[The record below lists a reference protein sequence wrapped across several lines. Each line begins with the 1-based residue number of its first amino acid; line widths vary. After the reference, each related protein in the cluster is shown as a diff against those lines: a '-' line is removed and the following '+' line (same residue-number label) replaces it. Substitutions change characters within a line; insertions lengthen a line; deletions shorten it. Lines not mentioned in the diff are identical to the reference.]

1 MRPNFQ
7 RFTRRPFLLQAES
20 VVLSQNEWL
29 GLLTLRMPT
38 ESFIAAT
45 LATNKAAAHTS
56 AALKDIGIFLYQY
69 QPQNLFSHG
78 YKKSTSRS
86 GCVAVSDSHIF
97 AAQADKA
104 VINVYSRERGNQ
116 EATVPFPERIHC
128 IAFADGAAL
137 LVLGTEEGKLILWE
151 IATGR
156 LATSAASHLQTVSSL
171 CITPRND
178 FIISGSA
185 DTSIH
190 VWSLPRLVSFSQGS
204 EGYEDGEPSNAP
216 VRTFTAHRTAITAI
230 ACGHSVA
237 DTNFAISASD
247 DGTCYLWH
255 IGTCQNLRTILL
267 PTNAISIAIDPADR
281 ALYFGG
287 QDGHV
292 YSWNILQ
299 HSIHS
304 KSGPSHSSGIPASQL
319 TSKDRWTAPSSELGS
334 TNCLTLS
341 YDGTALV
348 SGHTNGN
355 LIRWDVAKHR
365 ILNEL
370 TNLGQPVTYIKM
382 LEPDGLQTRKLSGYK
397 ITSVVKPNLEFS
409 SQLENGTVGIPSKY
423 NFHVMITPAQTL
435 EAHND
440 IEQALTGPGF
450 PQSMIN
456 DALRALIVGST
467 ATSSSTDQNADFKAK
482 KLSEEVSALKQQLAA
497 LNELEEKRKTRRIAR
512 IEKREE
518 LGMKKREAYFEAKK
532 GGKDGDAAMKIW
544 EKNEAE
550 LDDESDDEDQGDRMV
565 TD

>member
-1 MRPNFQ
+1 
-7 RFTRRPFLLQAES
+7 
-20 VVLSQNEWL
+20 
-29 GLLTLRMPT
+29 MPT

-45 LATNKAAAHTS
+45 LTTNKAAAHTS
-56 AALKDIGIFLYQY
+56 AALKDVGVFLYQY

-151 IATGR
+151 VATGR
-156 LATSAASHLQTVSSL
+156 LTTSSASHLQTVSSL
-171 CITPRND
+171 CVTPNND

-204 EGYEDGEPSNAP
+204 GGYEDGEPTNTP
-216 VRTFTAHRTAITAI
+216 VRTFSAHRTAITAI
-230 ACGHSVA
+230 ACGHSMT

-255 IGTCQNLRTILL
+255 IGTCQTLRTILL
-267 PTNAISIAIDPADR
+267 PTKAISIAIDPADR
-281 ALYFGG
+281 VLYFGG

-292 YSWNILQ
+292 YSWDIFR
-299 HSIHS
+299 HFSS
-304 KSGPSHSSGIPASQL
+304 WKSMPIGSSGVPASQI
-319 TSKDRWTAPSSELGS
+319 TSKDRWTTPSSERGS

-370 TNLGQPVTYIKM
+370 TNLGQPVTCIKM
-382 LEPDGLQTRKLSGYK
+382 LKPDGILIKKLPGYK
-397 ITSVVKPNLEFS
+397 IINIVKPNLEFS

-423 NFHVMITPAQTL
+423 NFHGIITPSQVP
-435 EAHND
+435 EECND
-440 IEQALTGPGF
+440 VEQALTGLGF
-450 PQSMIN
+450 PQAMID
-456 DALRALIVGST
+456 DALRALAAGSA
-467 ATSSSTDQNADFKAK
+467 ATSSASNGETADFETQ
-482 KLSEEVSALKQQLAA
+482 KLTEEVTALKQQLAA
-497 LNELEEKRKTRRIAR
+497 LNEVEEKRKTRRIAR
-512 IEKREE
+512 MEQREE

-532 GGKDGDAAMKIW
+532 KGKDGDAAMKKW
-544 EKNEAE
+544 EEKEAE
-550 LDDESDDEDQGDRMV
+550 LDGDSDAEIQGDHMT